1 VDSARIL
8 IAMNDASASKLKS
21 ILNQNGINTIGQVSD
36 GQECLRKVKLLGP
49 DIVIL
54 EYDLP
59 LLNGHEVSK
68 VILDEKVCDVILI
81 VNDSLQK
88 NFVSDMTDEIGFVCI
103 VKPVSKVTLVNTVEL
118 MIKTKRKIAR
128 LEKEI
133 EDLKEVL
140 NTRKEV
146 EKAKGLLM
154 KHLKLS
160 EAEAFKRIQKQS
172 MDKGIS
178 MREIAKAIVL
188 AYDI

>member
-1 VDSARIL
+1 
-8 IAMNDASASKLKS
+8 MNDTSASKLKS
-21 ILNQNGINTIGQVSD
+21 ILVENGLTVIGQVTE
-36 GQECLRKVKLLGP
+36 GQDCLRKVKTIGP
-49 DIVIL
+49 DLVVL

-59 LLNGHEVSK
+59 GLNGYAVSK
-68 VILDEKVCDVILI
+68 LIIEEKTCDVILI
-81 VNDSLQK
+81 VNDSQQK
-88 NFVSDMTDEIGFVCI
+88 NFVSDMLSEIGFVCI
-103 VKPVSKVTLVNTVEL
+103 VKPLSKSNLINTIEI
-118 MIKTKRKIAR
+118 MMKNKRKIMK

-133 EDLKEVL
+133 DELKEIL

-154 KHLKLS
+154 KHLNLS

-178 MREIAKAIVL
+178 MKDIAKAIIL

>member
-1 VDSARIL
+1 
-8 IAMNDASASKLKS
+8 MNDASASKLKS

>member
-1 VDSARIL
+1 MDSARIL

-21 ILNQNGINTIGQVSD
+21 ILNQNGINTIGQVCD
-36 GQECLRKVKLLGP
+36 GQECLRKVKMLGP

-59 LLNGHEVSK
+59 VLNGHEVSK

-88 NFVSDMTDEIGFVCI
+88 NFVNDLTDETGFVCI

-118 MIKTKRKIAR
+118 MIKNKRKIAK

-133 EDLKEVL
+133 EELKEVL

-154 KHLKLS
+154 KHLNLS